1 VDDSSSMAGQSWAQ
15 AREALMGVAETA
27 AQYDDQGV
35 DIYFINS
42 KRVGKELRASADVED
57 LFAGLEPRGTTPYVD
72 PVQSG
77 IALSDRTGLRLEA
90 ILREYMVRLER
101 SRMTSPGLEGRGEIV
116 KPLNLIVVT
125 DGGMSPLFRC
135 RSPHHLCFLFSAFSP
150 RLNPPLSPRPETGP
164 S

>member
-1 VDDSSSMAGQSWAQ
+1 MAGQSWAQ
-15 AREALMGVAETA
+15 AREALMGIAETA

-57 LFAGLEPRGTTPYVD
+57 LFAGLEPRGNTPYVH

-77 IALSDRTGLRLEA
+77 IALSNRTGIRLEA

-135 RSPHHLCFLFSAFSP
+135 RSPHHLCVLFSAFSP
-150 RLNPPLSPRPETGP
+150 RLNPPLSPRPETGQ

>member
-1 VDDSSSMAGQSWAQ
+1 VDDGPSMAGQTWAQ

-57 LFAGLEPRGTTPYVD
+57 LFAGLEPRGTTPYVH

-77 IALSDRTGLRLEA
+77 IALIDRTGLRLEA
-90 ILREYMVRLER
+90 ILREYMARLE
-101 SRMTSPGLEGRGEIV
+101 
-116 KPLNLIVVT
+116 LNLIVVT
-125 DGGMSPLFRC
+125 DGGMSLLTPF
-135 RSPHHLCFLFSAFSP
+135 FLEMDIAE
-150 RLNPPLSPRPETGP
+150 LI
-164 S
+164 

>member
-1 VDDSSSMAGQSWAQ
+1 MAGQSWAQ

-57 LFAGLEPRGTTPYVD
+57 LFAGLEPRGTTPYVH

-101 SRMTSPGLEGRGEIV
+101 SRMTSPGLEGRGEVV

-125 DGGMSPLFRC
+125 DGGMSPFFAVVPCTVPIPYILDALFGGG
-135 RSPHHLCFLFSAFSP
+135 AI
-150 RLNPPLSPRPETGP
+150 LSLAQFQMWT
-164 S
+164 